1 MRSGPQNR
9 QKFSRGLCPRTPL
22 QPVIIGD
29 NCKISTHCVIDG
41 NTEVGKSNQFYP
53 WHAMAWPGWTPGPW
67 WTRRRARE
75 LINNQSTV
83 KPLAINP
90 SQFYYQ
96 NLASG
101 LLDEIKNS
109 PEFRLMFEYFFPMR
123 RYMSLA
129 FLYADKAMVKYIP
142 NKDDVLDETKNA
154 LGVIIQG
161 LINSTDYQYTPD
173 KVANMLADH
182 MMRSEGGTS
191 GKDPDLTKKLLRILL
206 QTPLLILKGF
216 VEVTDPAIIVAKLII
231 DAANLIQQTI
241 IAATEMSLRAV
252 KSSLDALLADVKG
265 KMEQLKATAGIG
277 LAGLASLVNSIKSSF
292 PEDSEEYQ
300 SLQENIVIPDPK
312 SDIETWPEN
321 MKFSVPDN
329 VKDQIFDG
337 LRRLE
342 YRGYDSSGIA
352 TINNDQINCIKS
364 QGNLDQLQK
373 KLINEELLGNVGIGH
388 TRWATHGVP
397 NEANAHPH
405 ITDEVA
411 VVHNGI
417 IENFSI
423 LKNQISETGINFK
436 SETDTEA
443 IAHLITLYLKSGMG
457 SYEAIRATTED
468 IKGSYALAIIVRS
481 EPNKLYAVRKGSPLA
496 IGSSDSKNY
505 IGSDGYSLGN
515 YCNEVT
521 YLKDG
526 DIAIIK
532 NDIFEIFDNQN
543 EFINRKSQIIDK
555 TVTLAEKGVFKHF
568 MSKEIH
574 EQPSVIQDSISHY
587 INNED
592 LTVNLPKFPFNI
604 TNLKNITLVAC
615 GSSYYSGLVARE
627 WFEKLARVKVDVEIA
642 SEFRYR
648 EAPMDS
654 SGLTVFISQS
664 GETADTLAALKHCK
678 KLNQKP
684 KEF

>member
-1 MRSGPQNR
+1 MCGI
-9 QKFSRGLCPRTPL
+9 F
-22 QPVIIGD
+22 
-29 NCKISTHCVIDG
+29 
-41 NTEVGKSNQFYP
+41 
-53 WHAMAWPGWTPGPW
+53 
-67 WTRRRARE
+67 
-75 LINNQSTV
+75 
-83 KPLAINP
+83 
-90 SQFYYQ
+90 
-96 NLASG
+96 
-101 LLDEIKNS
+101 
-109 PEFRLMFEYFFPMR
+109 
-123 RYMSLA
+123 
-129 FLYADKAMVKYIP
+129 
-142 NKDDVLDETKNA
+142 
-154 LGVIIQG
+154 GVI
-161 LINSTDYQYTPD
+161 
-173 KVANMLADH
+173 AN
-182 MMRSEGGTS
+182 
-191 GKDPDLTKKLLRILL
+191 
-206 QTPLLILKGF
+206 
-216 VEVTDPAIIVAKLII
+216 
-231 DAANLIQQTI
+231 N
-241 IAATEMSLRAV
+241 
-252 KSSLDALLADVKG
+252 
-265 KMEQLKATAGIG
+265 
-277 LAGLASLVNSIKSSF
+277 
-292 PEDSEEYQ
+292 
-300 SLQENIVIPDPK
+300 
-312 SDIETWPEN
+312 
-321 MKFSVPDN
+321 DN

-352 TINNDQINCIKS
+352 TISNDQINCIKS

-373 KLINEELLGNVGIGH
+373 KLINEDLLGNVGIGH

-417 IENFSI
+417 IENFSL

-532 NDIFEIFDNQN
+532 NDAFEIFDNQN

-678 KLNQKP
+678 KLNQKTISIVNVP
-684 KEF
+684 NSSMCRNSDSSLKIFAGPEIGVASTKAFTCQLVVLASLAIHIGRINGNLSDDDENNYVKSLLDVPRLISNVLDQEEDLIKIVKELNPIKNALYLGRGQMYPVALEGALKLKEISYIHAEGYPAGEMKHGPIALLEKGLPVIIGAPSFNLFDKTASNLYEVIARDGNVLLITDQEGLNHLGDTAKKIKSFIVDEANIITAPFIYTIPYQLFAYHTALLKGTDVDQPRNLAKSVTVE